1 MFLCD
6 TNIISELA
14 HPEPNAGV
22 VTWATG
28 VSQVA
33 LSVITLEEIFYGL
46 AANPSLKIRAWF
58 DLFFDSHC
66 VILPIS
72 EAVAKR
78 SGELR
83 GVLRVQGKPRSQ
95 ADMLIAATAQIHQL
109 TLVTRN
115 TRDFEG
121 CGVTLLNPFRD

>member
-1 MFLCD
+1 MVQF
-6 TNIISELA
+6 I
-14 HPEPNAGV
+14 
-22 VTWATG
+22 
-28 VSQVA
+28 
-33 LSVITLEEIFYGL
+33 
-46 AANPSLKIRAWF
+46 
-58 DLFFDSHC
+58 FDSHC

-83 GVLRVQGKPRSQ
+83 GVLKSQGKPRSQ

-121 CGVTLLNPFRD
+121 CGVTILNPFGD

>member
-14 HPEPNAGV
+14 KPQPNASV
-22 VTWATG
+22 MTWAAEIA
-28 VSQVA
+28 Q
-33 LSVITLEEIFYGL
+33 ITLSAITIEEIFYGL
-46 AANPSLKIRAWF
+46 NAKPNPRIQAWF
-58 DLFFDSHC
+58 DTFLNAHC
-66 VILPIS
+66 TVLPVTDAI
-72 EAVAKR
+72 AKR

-83 GVLRVQGKPRSQ
+83 GQLRSQGQTRTQ
-95 ADMLIAATAQIHQL
+95 ADMLIAATAQIYQC

-121 CGVTLLNPFRD
+121 CGIPLLNPFLD

>member
-14 HPEPNAGV
+14 RPEPNVGV

-28 VSQVA
+28 VSQMA

-46 AANPSLKIRAWF
+46 AAKPSPRIQSWF
-58 DLFFDSHC
+58 DLFFNSQC
-66 VILPIS
+66 IIFPIN

-78 SGELR
+78 AGELR
-83 GVLRVQGKPRSQ
+83 GILRTQGKSRTQ

-121 CGVTLLNPFRD
+121 CGIPLLNPFRD